1 MRSLRRRRS
10 AGISA
15 RRGPSAVAA
24 IASTVILLL
33 SGPTAMNASI
43 VWSRAISPILS
54 VANWLIVTL
63 SGLMPDSFRTSRS
76 SVTLACVRPITPT
89 RWPASSSRLL
99 ILGVGCFFEP
109 LAGRPEGAHSTTTFL
124 RRMATDS
131 AFAGRFRSPRATARS
146 ALPAVNNAMLS
157 AVPSVVT
164 SDSRTALFSR
174 ANVCAIN
181 WISFWSS
188 LPAGPTAIRSVVGR
202 ST

>member
-1 MRSLRRRRS
+1 
-10 AGISA
+10 
-15 RRGPSAVAA
+15 
-24 IASTVILLL
+24 
-33 SGPTAMNASI
+33 
-43 VWSRAISPILS
+43 
-54 VANWLIVTL
+54 
-63 SGLMPDSFRTSRS
+63 
-76 SVTLACVRPITPT
+76 
-89 RWPASSSRLL
+89 
-99 ILGVGCFFEP
+99 
-109 LAGRPEGAHSTTTFL
+109 
-124 RRMATDS
+124 MATDS

-164 SDSRTALFSR
+164 SDSRTELFSR